1 MSSLGNGLGCMDI
14 YKLSD
19 ELCSDS
25 GDSFLRITELRQ
37 GVRDENRVNVFVNG
51 KYALSLDIA
60 QVVEL
65 GVKVGQIV
73 SEERLAELRRASEF
87 GKVYQRAL
95 EWVLMRPRSVR
106 EVREYLRRGERTRQ
120 AKERQAEWRVT
131 KGQAGEREG
140 AKKSGRER
148 AEYDFDEVIVERLT
162 TRGYVDDRKFAE
174 FWVENRFVKKGVS
187 EKRLR
192 IELAQKGVAKEIIDE
207 VLLGRDE
214 EAELKKMIA
223 RKRAKYDDEKLM
235 AYLCRQGFD
244 YGLVRELV
252 AETKS
257 D

>member
-1 MSSLGNGLGCMDI
+1 MDI

-19 ELCSDS
+19 ELFSDS

-51 KYALSLDIA
+51 KYALSLDVA

-65 GVKVGQIV
+65 GVKVGQVV
-73 SEERLAELRRASEF
+73 SEERLTELRRASEF
-87 GKVYQRAL
+87 GKVYQRTL
-95 EWVLMRPRSVR
+95 NWVLMRPRSVR

-120 AKERQAEWRVT
+120 AKERQAEWRAT

-148 AEYDFDEVIVERLT
+148 AEYDFDEVIVERLA

-223 RKRAKYDDEKLM
+223 RKRAKYDDEKLI